1 MGGKIIYHTLLYFS
15 LVATTIMLRS
25 FASFDIGV
33 GEFSVSL
40 VLRGEGGIDVYIE
53 YCSVAFNIR

>member
-15 LVATTIMLRS
+15 LAATTIMLRS

-33 GEFSVSL
+33 GEFFISL
-40 VLRGEGGIDVYIE
+40 VLRGEGGIDVFI
-53 YCSVAFNIR
+53 VL